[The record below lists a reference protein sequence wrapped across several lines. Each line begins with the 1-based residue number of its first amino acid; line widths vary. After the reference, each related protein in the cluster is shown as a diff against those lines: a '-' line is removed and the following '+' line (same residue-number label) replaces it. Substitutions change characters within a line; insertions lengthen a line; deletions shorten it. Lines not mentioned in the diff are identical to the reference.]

1 MEKPKLYVSD
11 GCGVCTRIK
20 EYISENNIN
29 VDIVNIKDAPDGII
43 DYFIKKGVVSV
54 PILEKEGK
62 LCDGSDEIKKCLM

>member
-20 EYISENNIN
+20 EHILKNNID
-29 VDIVNIKDAPDGII
+29 VEIVNIKDASDDVI

-54 PILEKEGK
+54 PILKKGEQI
-62 LCDGSDEIKKCLM
+62 CDGFDSIQSCLM